1 MLAGAGLTETL
12 AREQYGDVR
21 VAKFL
26 NARNHR
32 YHAMRAFDGY
42 VKLVVGPPGDDR
54 ILGVRAVGAQA
65 DSVIG
70 EAAVMIDNEIPYTY
84 LLDSIHA
91 HPSLTESLQNAARI
105 IAGRLVPTL

>member
-1 MLAGAGLTETL
+1 
-12 AREQYGDVR
+12 
-21 VAKFL
+21 
-26 NARNHR
+26 
-32 YHAMRAFDGY
+32 MRAFDGY
-42 VKLVVGPPGDDR
+42 VKLIVGPPGDDR

-105 IAGRLVPTL
+105 IAGPAGADAVGVRTASVTDG